1 MSNHVSIF
9 SMIKTDDKG
18 YTSCQLFAY
27 SSKSLPTIEIIG
39 MGKRGKI
46 IKEKIIYWLKKRN
59 IKLSAQRFVICLES
73 FERINFDDED
83 SVRWLELPSLILLLV
98 LSQLI
103 PLSNIDRC
111 FCVGHLGLEGNYCL
125 PSSDIKYQGVFDK
138 LEREDII
145 FISHKNQN
153 HLIKNKS
160 FDFEDIL
167 AYIQK
172 SPSFR

>member
-1 MSNHVSIF
+1 MSNHVSIY

-18 YTSCQLFAY
+18 YLSCQLFAY
-27 SSKSLPTIEIIG
+27 SSKSLPAIEIIG

-73 FERINFDDED
+73 FERINFDDEE
-83 SVRWLELPSLILLLV
+83 SIRWLELPSLILLLV
-98 LSQLI
+98 LSQLA
-103 PLSNIDRC
+103 PLTNIDRC
-111 FCVGHLGLEGNYCL
+111 FCVGHLGLEGNYSFP
-125 PSSDIKYQGVFDK
+125 PSDSKYENVFNK
-138 LEREDII
+138 LNGDDII

-153 HLIKNKS
+153 LGFKKKS

-167 AYIQK
+167 KYIQK
-172 SPSFR
+172 SPSSH